1 MIYEQYQTTI
11 QRMKERMTKIA
22 KQFGIAIDGHTVAT
36 LNGELTAH
44 LNEACSRL
52 NDLQLGEGTIQ
63 ARLQQFSLH
72 GQLTDAVDSSP
83 GANDISISSN
93 ASSLNAHLRSY
104 IAAVGVKLKA
114 SAEKHEATES
124 KHDELVSRLTE
135 QLAGSTT
142 LLSFPSGSDVE
153 SALTAYIA
161 AATAELKASRK
172 TVHLTSQCLTTS
184 AANRGFQFSKP
195 DQQSTDELAK
205 EYVT

>member
-1 MIYEQYQTTI
+1 M
-11 QRMKERMTKIA
+11 
-22 KQFGIAIDGHTVAT
+22 
-36 LNGELTAH
+36 
-44 LNEACSRL
+44 
-52 NDLQLGEGTIQ
+52 
-63 ARLQQFSLH
+63 
-72 GQLTDAVDSSP
+72 
-83 GANDISISSN
+83 
-93 ASSLNAHLRSY
+93 
-104 IAAVGVKLKA
+104 GVKLKA

-161 AATAELKASRK
+161 AATAELKVSRK
-172 TVHLTSQCLTTS
+172 TVHLTSQYLTTS